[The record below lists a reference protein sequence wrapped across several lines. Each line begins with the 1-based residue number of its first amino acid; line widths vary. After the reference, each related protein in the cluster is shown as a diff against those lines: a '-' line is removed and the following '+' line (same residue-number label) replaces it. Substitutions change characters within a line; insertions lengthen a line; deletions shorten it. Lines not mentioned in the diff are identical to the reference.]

1 MKNLV
6 FALQSIVVG
15 LGISAIAGA
24 LIGFI
29 ASMIKSEHAHQI
41 FPNWAIGMVVGGIMG
56 GVLALVL
63 AIYMIYTG
71 NQNLKILAVRVGIVV
86 GVLLLILALFSL

>member
-6 FALQSIVVG
+6 FAIQSVFAG

-24 LIGFI
+24 LIGFVT
-29 ASMIKSEHAHQI
+29 SLIKSEHAHQLLPDWLI
-41 FPNWAIGMVVGGIMG
+41 LMVVGGIIG
-56 GVLALVL
+56 GVLALAL

-71 NQNLKILAVRVGIVV
+71 SQNLKMLAIRVGAATII
-86 GVLLLILALFSL
+86 LLLIIALISR